1 MGLMFNGRRQSQD
14 SVLRE
19 RMIQLSA
26 KTKLWMNRYSENQ
39 FKENNASH
47 INVSDYFLN
56 EAVKGEYC
64 FVENRKVKD
73 YEPSVEIIILYKWN
87 KTYPSDM
94 NFDIDLCNWNCIRST
109 DFIGSSHEKI
119 TEEIYT
125 RNVYFFEKAFGQI

>member
-14 SVLRE
+14 GMLRE

-26 KTKLWMNRYSENQ
+26 KSKLWMNRYSENQ
-39 FKENNASH
+39 FKENDVSH

-87 KTYPSDM
+87 TTYPSDM
-94 NFDIDLCNWNCIRST
+94 NFDIDLSNWNCIRST

-125 RNVYFFEKAFGQI
+125 RNA